1 MAMESCS
8 ESLATRSTPC
18 FDAGTSGHRSWIHQ
32 APNRKVGSL
41 RSLNSVGK
49 TSSTSWTSGKR
60 VIHLK
65 GGGASYFQYESQNP
79 GWIQVGLPVSLGR
92 PNSMKRLNIGGLH
105 SPKLP
110 KAWDAQGPKVWPYH
124 GSQQDQLT
132 ATNWPLRRQKAKIF
146 WEVHWNHWT
155 KRTTVIWS
163 SESSFNH

>member
-8 ESLATRSTPC
+8 ESLASRSTPC

-41 RSLNSVGK
+41 WSLNSVGK

-60 VIHLK
+60 VMHLK

-79 GWIQVGLPVSLGR
+79 GWIQVGLPISLGS

-110 KAWDAQGPKVWPYH
+110 KAWDAQGMAVSP
-124 GSQQDQLT
+124 GG
-132 ATNWPLRRQKAKIF
+132 ANRINWPQQIGLLDDKKRRFLGGAL
-146 WEVHWNHWT
+146 
-155 KRTTVIWS
+155 
-163 SESSFNH
+163 ESLN